1 MRPALD
7 TSGGDSEHERLA
19 KIVPSQGNMLIVRLY
34 RLRPEGPMVT
44 RLGKER
50 LNHRAVLISKRRI
63 EQALNLAL
71 KPARHSD
78 IVRIDAYRIVCHVA
92 LDEED
97 VSRPARGVQNT
108 PVTDSG
114 HLRTVFFQMQAD
126 KGVFAGETDL
136 IGIGIGHRIS
146 PS

>member
-7 TSGGDSEHERLA
+7 TPGGDREHERLA

-44 RLGKER
+44 GLGKER
-50 LNHRAVLISKRRI
+50 LNRRDVLISKRRI

-71 KPARHSD
+71 EPASHGD
-78 IVRIDAYRIVCHVA
+78 IVRIDVYRIVCHVA

-114 HLRTVFFQMQAD
+114 HLRAVFFQLQAD
-126 KGVFAGETDL
+126 KGVFTSETDL
-136 IGIGIGHRIS
+136 IGISIGHGIS